1 MKKILLL
8 LGLVIVFSIT
18 LVNSGAYLSIENIYD
33 NNYVAGS
40 IDDNPDNV
48 AIFPNPVIDNKL
60 TISAENSIMM
70 IEILDI
76 VGGSVYIQ
84 KYEAG
89 TNKVVLSLESFNKGL
104 YIIKVKLNDKSTF
117 TEKIMIK

>member
-1 MKKILLL
+1 MS
-8 LGLVIVFSIT
+8 GS
-18 LVNSGAYLSIENIYD
+18 VND
-33 NNYVAGS
+33 N
-40 IDDNPDNV
+40 DPDNV
-48 AIFPNPVIDNKL
+48 TVFPNPVIDNKL
-60 TISAENSIMM
+60 TISAENSIIM

-84 KYEAG
+84 KYETG
-89 TNKVVLSLESFNKGL
+89 TNKVTLSLESFNKGL